1 MKVELANAGIT
12 GVHGRNAKNSNNL
25 ERKIEGL
32 AYAVLQLSN
41 MRHVYPNRQKAG
53 FTFLELVV
61 GMAVL
66 VLFAA
71 VAFAA
76 LTQLNRFAT
85 ASRLRVHA
93 LALAQ
98 QQIDEV
104 LTIQWRVNGTR
115 PPVLVTG
122 TRLENNL
129 TLNADAANDRA
140 DLSSLFTDLV
150 TPVPANRVIRVTDL
164 TSRTLRAS
172 VTVNYTYANRTYSV
186 SLSTVRTT
194 DTI

>member
-12 GVHGRNAKNSNNL
+12 GVHGRSAKNSNNL

-41 MRHVYPNRQKAG
+41 MRHVYPKRQKAG

-104 LTIQWRVNGTR
+104 LTVQWRVNGTR

-140 DLSSLFTDLV
+140 DLTSLFTDLV
-150 TPVPANRVIRVTDL
+150 TPVSANRVIRVTDL

-172 VTVNYTYANRTYSV
+172 VTVNYTYANRNYSV